1 MTNFEKNINISMS
14 QMLLD
19 LSDASFDELSVHHIG
34 NRFAEEGFFTTAH
47 PIHMADDTLK
57 QLISKYFLTPFKTPH
72 YYHFT
77 NETDLSLNEVYT
89 TVTDIFNT
97 PESFHHQSKKLT
109 EILYECSV
117 HPKIKAGEFYVAQI
131 SGIKIGHEV
140 VEAIGLFKSETK
152 ETFLRVNP
160 GADNYEVSYEEG
172 ININKL
178 DKGCLIFNVDHE
190 AGYKVCIVDTVTR
203 GDEALYW
210 KDQFL
215 NLKLI
220 ENDYIHTQNY
230 MQFCKNFFEEK
241 LGDVYETSRA
251 DEVDFLNKSQK
262 YFTDKEVFDVK
273 EFEREV
279 IKQPEIVDLF
289 HSYKEDYQQNNDIKI
304 HDEFDISEQ
313 AVKSNKK
320 FLKSIIKLDKNFH
333 IYIHGN
339 KEYVERGVDDIQGL
353 NYYKLYY
360 KKES

>member
-1 MTNFEKNINISMS
+1 
-14 QMLLD
+14 MLLD
-19 LSDASFDELSVHHIG
+19 TSEAIFEEISVHHVG
-34 NRFAEEGFFTTAH
+34 NRFAEEGFFTTENPLH
-47 PIHMADDTLK
+47 IADDTLK
-57 QLISKYFLTPFKTPH
+57 HLISKYFLTPFKTPH
-72 YYHFT
+72 YYHFY
-77 NETDLSLNEVYT
+77 NDTDVSLNLVYA
-89 TVTDIFNT
+89 TVSDIFNT
-97 PESFHHQSKKLT
+97 PESFHYQSKKLT
-109 EILYECSV
+109 EILYESSE
-117 HPKIKAGEFYVAQI
+117 HPKIKAGEFYVAHI

-152 ETFLRVNP
+152 ETFIRVNP
-160 GADNYEVSYEEG
+160 GEDNYEINYEEG

-178 DKGCLIFNVDHE
+178 DKGCLIFNIDYE
-190 AGYKVCIVDTVTR
+190 NGFKACIVDTVSK
-203 GDEALYW
+203 GDEAQYW
-210 KDQFL
+210 KENFL
-215 NLKLI
+215 GLKLI

-241 LGDVYETSRA
+241 LSDVYETSRA

-279 IKQPEIVDLF
+279 IKQPEIIDLF
-289 HSYKEDYQQNNDIKI
+289 HNYKEDYQAQNEVKI

-320 FLKSIIKLDKNFH
+320 ILKSIIKLDKNFH

-339 KEYVERGVDDIQGL
+339 KEYVERGTDEVQGL